1 MFFFFLILNRIILSG
16 EFPNRSNITQILSQ
30 LSPIIEM
37 GIQNS
42 LDLFSIILKGYGELF
57 TKVVANYFTRCL
69 HPGYEWV
76 VKFTYFLYS
85 LATTSESPFNFD
97 EVLALKF
104 LLHHHH
110 HHHHSTNIEY
120 TKCYA
125 ISNYHSNLVFHKKNQ
140 EIVFTKNGR
149 SSNLSEILPPEL
161 TTPKSPSLLHMSRNS
176 SRNGARSTTILK
188 MKVELK
194 KPIMK
199 KRINYTSSS
208 SSSQDEDSNTDFFW
222 MLKGNVDLKGMT
234 IGVSS
239 NRWKLSNE
247 ESSKSLG

>member
-1 MFFFFLILNRIILSG
+1 MFFFNFFTFYFLNRIILSG
-16 EFPNRSNITQILSQ
+16 EFPNRNNITQILSQ
-30 LSPIIEM
+30 LSPIIET

-42 LDLFSIILKGYGELF
+42 LDLFSIILRGYGELF

-69 HPGYEWV
+69 LPGYEWA
-76 VKFTYFLYS
+76 VKFTYFIFS
-85 LATTSESPFNFD
+85 LSTTSECSFNFD
-97 EVLALKF
+97 EFLALKF
-104 LLHHHH
+104 LLHHH
-110 HHHHSTNIEY
+110 STNIEH

-125 ISNYHSNLVFHKKNQ
+125 ISNYHSNLVFRKKNQ

-149 SSNLSEILPPEL
+149 SSKLSEILPPEL
-161 TTPKSPSLLHMSRNS
+161 TTPKSPSFMLMSRNS
-176 SRNGARSTTILK
+176 SRNSSRNTMLK

-208 SSSQDEDSNTDFFW
+208 PQDEDSNADFFW

-234 IGVSS
+234 IGLSS
-239 NRWKLSNE
+239 NRWKLSHE

>member
-1 MFFFFLILNRIILSG
+1 
-16 EFPNRSNITQILSQ
+16 
-30 LSPIIEM
+30 M

-69 HPGYEWV
+69 LPGYEWV
-76 VKFTYFLYS
+76 VKFTYFIYS
-85 LATTSESPFNFD
+85 LSTTSESPFNFD

-104 LLHHHH
+104 LLHHH
-110 HHHHSTNIEY
+110 STNIEH
-120 TKCYA
+120 TTNKCYA
-125 ISNYHSNLVFHKKNQ
+125 ISKYHSNLVFRKKNQ

-149 SSNLSEILPPEL
+149 SSKLSEILPPEL
-161 TTPKSPSLLHMSRNS
+161 TTPKSPSFMQMSRSSSRNS
-176 SRNGARSTTILK
+176 SRSTILK
-188 MKVELK
+188 MNVELK

-208 SSSQDEDSNTDFFW
+208 LSSFSQDGDNNTDFFW

-234 IGVSS
+234 IGLSS